1 VKRQRGGGHA
11 QGVGQHTGRRA
22 PLAGHHQG
30 PKDLEP
36 VGLRQCRQGFDNV
49 YLFHGFIIMEI
60 YEQQMTPIQ
69 RAPLCHSPPA
79 TAYNR
84 PMNTRPTLIAT
95 HNGTFH
101 ADDVFGVGVLMGA
114 YPSHELLRT
123 RQQAAIDAADFAVDV
138 GGEWVPARGRFDHH
152 QRGFDGARPNQTVKG
167 VEQPGVG
174 YASAGLVWSVHGAA
188 YARALAQ
195 SRGFTL
201 DEGAIAN
208 IVHSI
213 DHSLV
218 QYLDMVDTGQ
228 GEVAP
233 GIFGLSSLI
242 SQLNTNWL
250 EEQGLDVR
258 AKAQLQDARFVEAV
272 AITRKFLD
280 QAIVKK
286 IGQILA
292 VDTVR
297 QAPRLLNGRVLLLR
311 DGGMPWT
318 RVVVDEMP
326 DVRLV
331 IYPDSDGGQFQLKTV
346 PIDVGSFDSRMDL
359 PASWSGL
366 RDAELAAVTGVAD
379 SVFCH
384 LNLFIAGARSF
395 EGAVRL
401 AELALGDS
409 AVS

>member
-1 VKRQRGGGHA
+1 MA
-11 QGVGQHTGRRA
+11 
-22 PLAGHHQG
+22 
-30 PKDLEP
+30 
-36 VGLRQCRQGFDNV
+36 
-49 YLFHGFIIMEI
+49 
-60 YEQQMTPIQ
+60 
-69 RAPLCHSPPA
+69 
-79 TAYNR
+79 AYNR
-84 PMNTRPTLIAT
+84 PMNESPTLIAT

-114 YPSHELLRT
+114 FPRHELLRT

-138 GGEWVPARGRFDHH
+138 GGEWVPERGRFDHH
-152 QRGFDGARPNQTVKG
+152 QRGFDGARPAQTVNG
-167 VEQPGVG
+167 LEQPGVG
-174 YASAGLVWSVHGAA
+174 YASAGLVWSAHGAA

-195 SRGFTL
+195 ARGFAL
-201 DEGAIAN
+201 DDDAIAS

-242 SQLNTNWL
+242 AQLNTNWL
-250 EEQGLDVR
+250 EERGLDVQ
-258 AKAQLQDARFVEAV
+258 AKAKLQDARFVEAV

-286 IGQILA
+286 VGQILA

-297 QAPRLLNGRVLLLR
+297 QSPRLLNGRVLHLR
-311 DGGMPWT
+311 EGGMPWT

-331 IYPDSDGGQFQLKTV
+331 IYPDSDGSQFQVKTV
-346 PIDVGSFDSRMDL
+346 PVEVGSFDSRMDL
-359 PASWSGL
+359 PAAWAGL
-366 RDAELAAVTGVAD
+366 RDAELTAVTGVAD

-401 AELALGDS
+401 AELTLGDS
-409 AVS
+409 SAQ